1 MTVSFDTYRNL
12 DMPGLN
18 HRRVDVW
25 VPPAYHADA
34 QKRFPVLYMH
44 DGQNIFRSRPSIGSG
59 WQVAET
65 LTALAE
71 QGLVEPPI
79 VVGMTSTLNRLG
91 DYLPEKPY
99 HYPGVSEA
107 VREYL
112 HASFRMDTHVVSDLY
127 LQWMVSMVKP
137 LVDSTYRTLTQPEH
151 TAVMGSS
158 MGGLISLYALCEY
171 PEVFGMAGC
180 LSTHWPVLGEAMLA
194 YTRQE
199 LPEPGAHKL
208 YFDYGTEGLDAE
220 YGPWQDKMD
229 KLFQEKGYTANR
241 DYASWAFPGDSHHE
255 TYWAKRLHIPLTFF
269 FGTSA

>member
-158 MGGLISLYALCEY
+158 MGGLISLYALAEY
-171 PEVFGMAGC
+171 PGVFGGAAC
-180 LSTHWPVLGEAMLA
+180 LSTHWPAADGAVIDYAA
-194 YTRQE
+194 KA
-199 LPEPGAHKL
+199 LPQAGQHRL
-208 YFDYGTEGLDAE
+208 YFDFGTAGLDAQYE
-220 YGPWQDKMD
+220 PYQKRMD
-229 KLFQEKGYTANR
+229 EVLRAHGYVEGR
-241 DYASWAFPGDSHHE
+241 DWVTRRFEGADHDEASWKA
-255 TYWAKRLHIPLTFF
+255 RLDVPLRFLL
-269 FGTSA
+269 GR